1 MKLEGTIAIGAPP
14 RAVWALLVDPTS
26 LARCMPGV
34 QEVRQLD
41 ERTFEG
47 RILASVGPIDG
58 SFSFRSVLTTA
69 EFPDD
74 LVVTV
79 EGLDSVTKSR
89 LEMDVRAS
97 LTEPGRGATSLAY
110 RADVRIKGRLAI
122 LGEMVLRATA
132 GMMIGEVTK
141 CLRSQLEGA
150 GEAPAAG
157 ADEAGRIDV
166 DAATPGVE

>member
-1 MKLEGTIAIGAPP
+1 MKLVGTIAIDAPP

>member
-1 MKLEGTIAIGAPP
+1 MKLDGTIAIEAPP
-14 RAVWALLVDPTS
+14 RAVWALIVDPTS

-34 QEVRQLD
+34 QDIRQLD

-47 RILASVGPIDG
+47 TILASVGPIDG
-58 SFSFRSVLTTA
+58 SFSFRSILATA
-69 EFPDD
+69 DFPSD

-89 LEMDVRAS
+89 LEMEVRAA
-97 LTEPGRGATSLAY
+97 LTEPARGATSLAY
-110 RADVRIKGRLAI
+110 HADVRVKGRLAI

-141 CLRSQLEGA
+141 CLRSQLDG
-150 GEAPAAG
+150 GAAG
-157 ADEAGRIDV
+157 AGAAGGGSIDL
-166 DAATPGVE
+166 DAATPGIE

>member
-1 MKLEGTIAIGAPP
+1 MKLEGTITIDAPP
-14 RAVWALLVDPTS
+14 RAVWALVVDPTS

-34 QEVRQLD
+34 QEVRQID

-58 SFSFRSVLTTA
+58 SFSFRSVLATA
-69 EFPDD
+69 DFPDD
-74 LVVTV
+74 LVVAV

-89 LEMDVRAS
+89 LEMEVRAS
-97 LTEPGRGATSLAY
+97 LAEPARGSTSLAY
-110 RADVRIKGRLAI
+110 RADVRVKGRLAI

-141 CLRSQLEGA
+141 CLRSQLEGD
-150 GEAPAAG
+150 GAG
-157 ADEAGRIDV
+157 ARSGTPDGRIDV
-166 DAATPGVE
+166 DAAAPGVE

>member
-1 MKLEGTIAIGAPP
+1 MKLEGTIAIEAPP
-14 RAVWALLVDPTS
+14 RAVWALLIDPTS

-34 QEVRQLD
+34 QDVRQVD

-47 RILASVGPIDG
+47 TILASVGPIDG
-58 SFSFRSVLTTA
+58 SFSFRSVLATA

-74 LVVTV
+74 LVVAV

-89 LEMDVRAS
+89 LEMEVRAG
-97 LTEPGRGATSLAY
+97 LTEPARGATNLAY

-141 CLRSQLEGA
+141 CLRSQLEGD
-150 GEAPAAG
+150 AG
-157 ADEAGRIDV
+157 AAAVGGPIDV
-166 DAATPGVE
+166 DAAAPGVE

>member
-1 MKLEGTIAIGAPP
+1 MKLEGTIEIEAPP
-14 RAVWALLVDPTS
+14 RAVWALIVDPTS

-34 QEVRQLD
+34 QDIRQVD

-47 RILASVGPIDG
+47 TILASVGPIDG

-69 EFPDD
+69 DFPAD
-74 LVVTV
+74 LVVNV
-79 EGLDSVTKSR
+79 KGLDSVTKSR
-89 LEMDVRAS
+89 LEMDVRAA
-97 LTEPGRGATSLAY
+97 LTEPARGATSLAY

-141 CLRSQLEGA
+141 CLRSQLQGGGA
-150 GEAPAAG
+150 TEAAG
-157 ADEAGRIDV
+157 GPIDL